1 MRVQD
6 IMNTNIRTIAS
17 SDSAEKALSTMKM
30 YDIHHLVVKDDAD
43 LLGVVSERD
52 LGGRRGA
59 AALKNLTVEDRMTPQ
74 VISVKPDTTIRQ
86 AANMLR
92 GHVIGCLPV
101 VDKGKIKGII
111 TTSDLLTLIGRGVE
125 NPGKRNYKNKSRRPK
140 KDE

>member
-6 IMNTNIRTIAS
+6 IMNTNIRTISS

-30 YDIHHLVVKDDAD
+30 YDIHHLVVKDGAD

-59 AALKNLTVEDRMTPQ
+59 ASLKNLIVEDRMTPQ

-92 GHVIGCLPV
+92 GHAIGCLPV
-101 VDKGKIKGII
+101 MVDGKLKGIV

-125 NPGKRNYKNKSRRPK
+125 KPGKRNYKNTSRRPK
-140 KDE
+140 KND